1 MNFFFFREWKFI
13 SFMNGKD
20 IFYSTSCFTKIAIT
34 PKCLY
39 SIQIRTF
46 IDVFNPGV
54 KNGKTYKEK
63 QLIG

>member
-1 MNFFFFREWKFI
+1 
-13 SFMNGKD
+13 MNGKD
-20 IFYSTSCFTKIAIT
+20 IFYSTSCFTKIART
-34 PKCLY
+34 HKCLY

-46 IDVFNPGV
+46 LDVFNPGV